1 MKLRKMLTKD
11 KPVRIRIGTACGSG
25 GWIYCGSTVT
35 LLKDRE
41 FARTELDRKTREQNR
56 GLEERLRKKRE
67 DIEAG
72 KRQESKSD
80 LAIEKIWT
88 PWTPVLDREVVDVY
102 DSCDPQYTDTRI
114 YIVTGCERLISEDE
128 RPVDLTRIR
137 EDAARDL
144 VDAVY
149 AKEGK
154 DLANM
159 YRQLLWSDSLARM
172 IDLSA
177 KIRAKERWF
186 QQDVYG
192 ILGENAD
199 GVIDGI
205 RRMVEREYKEELE
218 KRKGKKD
225 GRKDS
230 GDN

>member
-11 KPVRIRIGTACGSG
+11 KPVRIRIGTAYGSG

-67 DIEAG
+67 DTEAG

-80 LAIEKIWT
+80 LTIEKIWT

-102 DSCDPQYTDTRI
+102 DSGDPQYTDTRI

-149 AKEGK
+149 AQEGK
-154 DLANM
+154 DLALLYWHM
-159 YRQLLWSDSLARM
+159 LRSKSITHIVKLADKARQIEKW
-172 IDLSA
+172 ISA
-177 KIRAKERWF
+177 DE
-186 QQDVYG
+186 YG
-192 ILGENAD
+192 ILNGNAY

-218 KRKGKKD
+218 KRKGASD
-225 GRKDS
+225 GI
-230 GDN
+230 

>member
-1 MKLRKMLTKD
+1 MKLRKMLMKD
-11 KPVRIRIGTACGSG
+11 KPVRIRIGTVNGS

-72 KRQESKSD
+72 KRRESKSD

-137 EDAARDL
+137 EDSARDL
-144 VDAVY
+144 VEAAYVQEGHDLARLY
-149 AKEGK
+149 RHMIRGK
-154 DLANM
+154 DIAHVFKLADKA
-159 YRQLLWSDSLARM
+159 RQIEKW
-172 IDLSA
+172 
-177 KIRAKERWF
+177 IRE
-186 QQDVYG
+186 DEYG
-192 ILGENAD
+192 ILNGNAD

-205 RRMVEREYKEELE
+205 RRMVEREYREELE
-218 KRKGKKD
+218 KRKGETL
-225 GRKDS
+225 
-230 GDN
+230 